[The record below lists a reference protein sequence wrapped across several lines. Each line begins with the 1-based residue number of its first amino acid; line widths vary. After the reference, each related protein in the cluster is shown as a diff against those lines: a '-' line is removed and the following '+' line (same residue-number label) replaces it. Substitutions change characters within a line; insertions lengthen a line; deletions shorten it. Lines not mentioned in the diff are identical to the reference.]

1 MLGLTSTETAVYWGW
16 VQERVR
22 SGTYKY
28 LVLMQKQARRPQP
41 EQQILRWWG
50 VSQRKATSVLCHLL
64 FQPLQQT
71 QTQRKCPENQLLR
84 GTEAKDCTTHQVR
97 AQLHLPVHTAPGLP
111 GAVSD
116 EESIVKFLP
125 SSEIMCKLPPL
136 KLEHDHKM
144 QFGHDLVPLQ
154 SLDLSD

>member
-1 MLGLTSTETAVYWGW
+1 M
-16 VQERVR
+16 
-22 SGTYKY
+22 
-28 LVLMQKQARRPQP
+28 
-41 EQQILRWWG
+41 
-50 VSQRKATSVLCHLL
+50 
-64 FQPLQQT
+64 
-71 QTQRKCPENQLLR
+71 
-84 GTEAKDCTTHQVR
+84 R

-154 SLDLSD
+154 SLDLSDELLAKKIKLAESNESGHFTPGVGGRVVVVVPMMLRL